1 MVPLFAKIMVARN
14 HKYLFASSSQ
24 CCELRTNE
32 LVTCLFA
39 VFRQVAS
46 DKYDVCTALDGIYKL
61 CEETCAL
68 RKHLALACIIT
79 RPCRLSLST

>member
-1 MVPLFAKIMVARN
+1 MVSLFTQIVVAWN

-24 CCELRTNE
+24 CCELRPNE

-46 DKYDVCTALDGIYKL
+46 DKYDVCIALDGLYKL

-79 RPCRLSLST
+79 RPCRLSVST